1 MALLRAEPQCGR
13 LAGSGGDVDCG
24 RPPQPNMVSVAQA
37 TAKCGQWL
45 VAQATICKPQSNML
59 CGSISHSKIQHVI
72 AYTIVK
78 CSRNKSI
85 IAGQAL
91 TLVGCWTVH
100 EVVDLPVRTP
110 GKVLTNNDEQWAS
123 TSAILQILSWNK
135 STLCGGLTA
144 NRQGDNILSTK
155 IKSEFLMIWHKMV
168 TYGDIIVY
176 MYVFNLY

>member
-37 TAKCGQWL
+37 TAKCGQWQHKPQPNL
-45 VAQATICKPQSNML
+45 VSGSTSHHMQATVKHVVWQHKPQQN
-59 CGSISHSKIQHVI
+59 I
-72 AYTIVK
+72 ACDSTYRTIVK

-155 IKSEFLMIWHKMV
+155 
-168 TYGDIIVY
+168 
-176 MYVFNLY
+176 